1 MAYTFTLIF
10 QINSAGSDIDALV
23 ERLGEAGCDDALVG
37 IGQPGRIAL
46 EFIRDAP
53 SAREAM
59 ESALG
64 DVLRAI
70 PTATLIEAAPD
81 LVGIT
86 DVAEITGVSRQN
98 IRKLLISR
106 AASAP
111 LPVHAGNP
119 SLWHLSD
126 MLTWLEEE
134 LQYEVPLR
142 TLEIAL
148 VAAKI
153 NIRKEA
159 ARLSRDDDRR
169 LAGLA
174 RGEQATAEGRL
185 VSHAEATAQL
195 KRWLV

>member
-10 QINSAGSDIDALV
+10 QINSAGSDVDALV
-23 ERLGEAGCDDALVG
+23 ERLGEVGCDDALVG

-46 EFIRDAP
+46 EFIRDA
-53 SAREAM
+53 SNAREAM

-106 AASAP
+106 SATAP

-126 MLTWLEEE
+126 MLSWLEAE
-134 LQYEVPLR
+134 LHYEVPLR

-159 ARLSRDDDRR
+159 ARLRRDDDRC

-174 RGEQATAEGRL
+174 RGEQAAAEGRL